1 MLPKSFNINF
11 EHLVNHL
18 DFRIATKKIQR
29 LQQMY
34 SINDNAKLLIYAVIN
49 HGTNMGV
56 YTEMMLERF

>member
-11 EHLVNHL
+11 EHLANHL

-29 LQQMY
+29 PQQMY
-34 SINDNAKLLIYAVIN
+34 STNDNAKLLIYGVIN

-56 YTEMMLERF
+56 YTEMILE